1 MQQILPN
8 ILQQVHKILKLMVK
22 LHSKKMWRVMC

>member
-8 ILQQVHKILKLMVK
+8 ILQQVYMIFKLMVK
-22 LHSKKMWRVMC
+22 LHSKKM